1 MEGKAVI
8 NNNDDIIHS
17 ALKPMKVSDGNIS
30 RMPVTQQAGNSFLT
44 PAPKGP
50 PFLWR
55 LSLRKYSPKVSAN
68 YLVLVATPPTCKVGS
83 TKYTHVS
90 YVAYTEESENSDGE
104 SDAENSVS
112 TSSSDGLAGSI
123 QNAVA
128 TISTEI
134 MALDKI
140 GFDEDID
147 VEETD
152 DT

>member
-1 MEGKAVI
+1 
-8 NNNDDIIHS
+8 
-17 ALKPMKVSDGNIS
+17 
-30 RMPVTQQAGNSFLT
+30 
-44 PAPKGP
+44 
-50 PFLWR
+50 
-55 LSLRKYSPKVSAN
+55 
-68 YLVLVATPPTCKVGS
+68 LVLVATPPTCKVGS